1 MCSTLSQDRWR
12 RAALDAPST
21 ELVADTKQENE
32 WSHCTVATMMDWK
45 DVSIME
51 EVAVRGGVNEN

>member
-1 MCSTLSQDRWR
+1 M
-12 RAALDAPST
+12 DAPST
-21 ELVADTKQENE
+21 ELMADTKQENE
-32 WSHCTVATMMDWK
+32 RSPYTVATMMDWK